1 MKGDISSIG
10 FTVIE
15 PQINDIPVFDING
28 AGQHPVE
35 GMFILKPIDF
45 DMYPESWTHIYELG

>member
-45 DMYPESWTHIYELG
+45 FTGFICLII